1 MSGPRLLPPRS
12 NKGRYGM
19 VLAVF
24 VVVGS
29 VLQFNWMQEARK
41 NASTDTLPPGFAK
54 KISQWM
60 LQKKGIAVEEAE
72 PGFGEAEKIVCESC
86 QGSGYRSSG
95 GHEKEMCP
103 ICQGVGFR
111 MIRRLDASD
120 RKCPAC
126 GGMGRVEFYD
136 TGNVG
141 TCPRCDGRGL
151 IRVQVETQ
159 VEPSGK

>member
-1 MSGPRLLPPRS
+1 MIL
-12 NKGRYGM
+12 
-19 VLAVF
+19 VLF
-24 VVVGS
+24 VVLGF
-29 VLQFNWMQEARK
+29 VLQFNWMQHAKK
-41 NASTDTLPPGFAK
+41 NASTETLPPGFAK

-60 LQKKGIAVEEAE
+60 LQKKGITLEDAALDS
-72 PGFGEAEKIVCESC
+72 GEAEQIICETC
-86 QGSGYRSSG
+86 QGSGFRPSRG
-95 GHEKEMCP
+95 DEKEMCP

-111 MIRRLDASD
+111 MIRRLDVTD
-120 RKCPAC
+120 HTCPAC

-159 VEPSGK
+159 VEPHGN

>member
-1 MSGPRLLPPRS
+1 
-12 NKGRYGM
+12 M
-19 VLAVF
+19 VLVVF
-24 VVVGS
+24 VVVGA
-29 VLQFNWMQEARK
+29 VLQANWMQEAK
-41 NASTDTLPPGFAK
+41 NNASTDTLPQGFTK

-60 LQKKGIAVEEAE
+60 LQKKGIALDDAALGSSEAK
-72 PGFGEAEKIVCESC
+72 KIVCETC
-86 QGSGYRSSG
+86 LGSGLHSSTG
-95 GHEKEMCP
+95 DEKEMCP

-111 MIRRLDASD
+111 MIRKLDAAD
-120 RKCPAC
+120 QMCPAC

>member
-1 MSGPRLLPPRS
+1 MAL
-12 NKGRYGM
+12 M
-19 VLAVF
+19 VF
-24 VVVGS
+24 VVVGA
-29 VLQFNWMQEARK
+29 VLQAHWMQEAK
-41 NASTDTLPPGFAK
+41 NNASTDTLPPGFTK

-60 LQKKGIAVEEAE
+60 LQKKGIALEDA
-72 PGFGEAEKIVCESC
+72 GMNSGEAEKIVCESC
-86 QGSGYRSSG
+86 LGSGFRSSG
-95 GHEKEMCP
+95 GSEKEMCP

-120 RKCPAC
+120 HMCTAC